1 MKNLVQTLLLSL
13 LAFSCGSTIEKQK
26 LNPSKNDMLFDKLAD
41 RWDEAVPL
49 GNGTVGALI
58 WQKEDKLR
66 FSLDRIDLW
75 DLRPMENLNTPKYSF
90 NWVYEQWKND
100 NYKEVQDT
108 FDAPYDRSPAPS
120 KIPAGALEFNIEK
133 LGEVESVRLYIN
145 DAVCEVV
152 WKNGV
157 KLTTF
162 VHATDPIGWYRFEG
176 LKDVDIKPE
185 MIMPTYALEGGAGE
199 DSPVTGQDLRRLGYE
214 KGSVVEGNN
223 EIVYDQ
229 KGWNEFNYQIYTKWK
244 SEGDTFEGSWGI
256 SSNKDSKENNPTSKE
271 VVGKLFESGLNSS
284 LVSHQDWWK
293 TFWGKSSI
301 SLPDEV
307 LEKQWYLEMY
317 KFGSAARADAPPIS
331 LQSVWTAD
339 NGKLPPWKGD
349 FHHDLNTQLSYWP
362 AYSGNHLDLEKGF
375 INWLNKY
382 KATFKTYTKTY
393 YGQEGINVP
402 GVTTLTGKPMGG
414 WIQYSF
420 GPTVS
425 AWLGH
430 HFYLHWR
437 YSMDKEFLKND
448 AYPWLKDT
456 AIFIEGI
463 TEITPEGTRKLPISS
478 SPEIHNNSREAW
490 FAETTNFDLALIRWT
505 YEKAAELALELN
517 KTDEAEKWLKIL
529 NEWPQLAIDSE
540 TGFKFSPNTSYEE
553 SHRHFSHLMGF
564 HPLGIVD
571 FSHGEKDK
579 KIIKNTI
586 NRLEEIGPDYW
597 TGYSYSWLGNLKARA
612 LDGGGAAKALTDFLS
627 FCLPNSFHV
636 NGDQSGTGK
645 SKFTYRPFTLEGN
658 FAFASGIQEMLIQ
671 SHTGTVQVF
680 PAIPA
685 LWETLSFDNLRAEG
699 AFLVSAQRKNG
710 VVEKIVI
717 TSEKG
722 GEVKLKNPFGANK
735 FKVDAEFT
743 ADDDIL
749 TIPTT
754 VGQKI
759 ALTARH

>member
-49 GNGTVGALI
+49 GNGTVGALV

-100 NYKEVQDT
+100 NYKEVQDA

-145 DAVCEVV
+145 DAVCKIV

-223 EIVYDQ
+223 EIVYNQ

-256 SSNKDSKENNPTSKE
+256 NSNKDSKENNPTSKE

-490 FAETTNFDLALIRWT
+490 FSETTNFDLALIRWT

-612 LDGGGAAKALTDFLS
+612 LDGEGTAKALTDFIS

-685 LWETLSFDNLRAEG
+685 SWETLSFDNLRAEG
-699 AFLVSAQRKNG
+699 AFLVSAERKNG
-710 VVEKIVI
+710 AVERVVI

-722 GEVKLKNPFGANK
+722 GKIKLKNPFGANQ
-735 FKVDAEFT
+735 FEVDAEFT
-743 ADDDIL
+743 TDNDIL